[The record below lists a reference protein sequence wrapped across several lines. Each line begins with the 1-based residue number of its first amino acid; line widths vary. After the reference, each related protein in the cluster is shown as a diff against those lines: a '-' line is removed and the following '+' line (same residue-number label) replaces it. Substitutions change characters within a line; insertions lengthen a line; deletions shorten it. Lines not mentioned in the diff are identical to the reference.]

1 VVTLH
6 PPLLRQYGRGLVGFI
21 RDWWILVWWGEAV
34 QDRRGSYGCGGIRFD
49 MAVQVRDWHGVIK
62 DWLGKV
68 RLGSQDG
75 FWYVT
80 GHGRVLYA
88 LGQDKAVKVRML

>member
-1 VVTLH
+1 MVTLH

-49 MAVQVRDWHGVIK
+49 MAVRARTGGVYK
-62 DWLGKV
+62 GLVGNG
-68 RLGSQDG
+68 L
-75 FWYVT
+75 
-80 GHGRVLYA
+80 
-88 LGQDKAVKVRML
+88 AVKARML